1 MRTIHIFSE
10 STGRYLR
17 TIEASDPVTD
27 KDGNIV
33 FGRLAPNMTE
43 TPLPELESGQ
53 YARWTGAGWEAV
65 DIPQPE
71 TATAPTE
78 EERWASLSAEE
89 KAQEIRDKRDDL
101 IDSVM
106 WRVERYQTQ
115 TALGVDTTD
124 SESQYRAVLTYL
136 EALRNV
142 PEQTGFPDTVEWPVL
157 DA

>member
-1 MRTIHIFSE
+1 MRTIHIFDTA
-10 STGRYLR
+10 TGRYLR

-33 FGRLAPNMTE
+33 FGRLSSNMTE

-65 DIPQPE
+65 TVPAP
-71 TATAPTE
+71 TPVTAPTE

-115 TALGVDTTD
+115 TALGVTTTD
-124 SESQYRAVLTYL
+124 TEEQFKMVLTYL

-142 PEQTGFPDTVEWPVL
+142 PEQAGFPDTVEWPVL